1 MRQLYRFCVFA
12 ILWFVF
18 SMLAFSILGED
29 NWPMG
34 LSSLRPAAARVA
46 LWGVR
51 ETWRN

>member
-18 SMLAFSILGED
+18 SLLAFSIVGEAH
-29 NWPMG
+29 WPVG
-34 LSSLRPAAARVA
+34 LFISTAAAWVA
-46 LWGVR
+46 LWGIR